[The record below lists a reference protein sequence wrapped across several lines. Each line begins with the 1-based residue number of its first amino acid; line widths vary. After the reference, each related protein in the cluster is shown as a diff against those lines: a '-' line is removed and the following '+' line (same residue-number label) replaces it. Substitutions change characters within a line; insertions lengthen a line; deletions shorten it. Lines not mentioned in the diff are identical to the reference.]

1 MKPQPYGTF
10 KILKYLIKGLRGGSG
25 SLFSEIISDYKKDQ
39 ICRSNG
45 HSGIVWIAGL
55 PKSGTTMVEQIM
67 DCTSYVQANKSL
79 FRLVDN
85 RRLDHYHGITDGM
98 FEYLPKDRRSFLKT
112 HTHFDDNY
120 IQIARSYDAKIVI
133 VMRDLCRMLISRY
146 FHVLNDPAHWQHEF
160 IVNLPQQEG
169 LLLSLTEKGKRGVV
183 PIDYYSEWIVGWKKA
198 CENEKN
204 ILQIQYED
212 YCLDPLGFISE
223 LLDFVNEKKINANDV
238 EDYLKKIR
246 SNASKITNFKKRY
259 KIGSRSASTFRPRQ
273 DKQDDFDDEFLKY
286 LKKHISELIGNEN
299 FFVFHESQAPR

>member
-1 MKPQPYGTF
+1 MKPQPYATF
-10 KILKYLIKGLRGGSG
+10 KVLKYLVKGLRGGTG

-67 DCTSYVQANKSL
+67 DCTSYVQSNKSL

-112 HTHFDDNY
+112 HTHFDSTY
-120 IQIARSYDAKIVI
+120 VKIARSHDAKVI
-133 VMRDLCRMLISRY
+133 VVTRDLVKVMVSRY
-146 FHVLNDPAHWQHEF
+146 FHVLNEPAHWQYKY
-160 IVNLPQQEG
+160 IVDLPIEKG
-169 LLLSLTEKGKRGVV
+169 VLLSLTERGETDVV
-183 PIDYYSEWIVGWKKA
+183 PIDYYSQWIVGWKKA
-198 CENEKN
+198 CEKEKN
-204 ILQIQYED
+204 FLQVRYED
-212 YCLDPLGFISE
+212 YTLNPNKFISE
-223 LLDFVNEKKINANDV
+223 ILDFVNEKKINVSDV

-246 SNASKITNFKKRY
+246 SNASKVTNFKKRY

-273 DKQDDFDDEFLKY
+273 FKQDDFDDEFLNY
-286 LKKHISELIGNEN
+286 LKKYISELIDNKKK
-299 FFVFHESQAPR
+299 FVFHES